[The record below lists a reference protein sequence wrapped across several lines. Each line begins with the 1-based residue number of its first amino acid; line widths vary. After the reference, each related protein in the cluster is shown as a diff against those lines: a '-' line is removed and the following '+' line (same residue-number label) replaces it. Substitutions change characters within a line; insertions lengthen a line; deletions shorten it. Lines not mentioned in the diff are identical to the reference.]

1 MATTD
6 STSDF
11 EALARRYWDAWGA
24 SMREGGASG
33 AAPSGQQAWQDGLD
47 HWTRFV
53 RGQQAD
59 AAAAMERFD
68 ALARDWYGTMRQLA
82 EGFAGQDASAGDIA
96 AAWRQA
102 LGGSGGHPFAALF
115 QAMRGQGQQG
125 LDAWTEALVVKRVR
139 ERLDRSGQ
147 GLILATHRY
156 APTTLVHRD
165 VHVAELWE
173 APRAT
178 APGDGGRVVV
188 HAP

>member
-1 MATTD
+1 MAEPLRTD
-6 STSDF
+6 RLGGHAELRQRLGPGRAGDQAVGSLGHRRRRL
-11 EALARRYWDAWGA
+11 EAVAALSGEPEEARRVRGEA
-24 SMREGGASG
+24 
-33 AAPSGQQAWQDGLD
+33 DGLD
-47 HWTRFV
+47 AWIGENGSRLS
-53 RGQQAD
+53 GG
-59 AAAAMERFD
+59 ERRRLG
-68 ALARDWYGTMRQLA
+68 LARALLRP
-82 EGFAGQDASAGDIA
+82 
-96 AAWRQA
+96 AAW
-102 LGGSGGHPFAALF
+102 LVLDEPTE
-115 QAMRGQGQQG
+115 G

-165 VHVAELWE
+165 VYVAELWE